1 MTEEQ
6 YRAALP
12 PAATERA
19 ERVARTYGVPLLA
32 CLRAEWDAGAVS
44 DAGRQEEERWHAEAV
59 RLGVNPDLYIQHR
72 KANER

>member
-12 PAATERA
+12 PEASERA
-19 ERVARTYGVPLLA
+19 AKVARTYGVPVLA
-32 CLRAEWDAGAVS
+32 CLRAEWDAGALS
-44 DAGRQEEERWHAEAV
+44 DADKQAEAGWHAEAV